1 MRMTT
6 MVHKSRKVRYTI
18 GMDRKFLLMDDNGL
32 FDDSS
37 VLAMN
42 KLALLFSRFVLVVLL
57 F

>member
-6 MVHKSRKVRYTI
+6 MVHKRRKVPSTI